1 MSANDNWAPLALG
14 PFGAKASVAGIDP
27 MWVWADA
34 TNYREHNAQARRS
47 GFGAWFAAELAA
59 PDAPPD
65 ERFVS
70 LWLTP
75 DDWVSG
81 GAKFARLELAEPV
94 IPERPAP
101 NRRASAGRAAQRDI
115 KPSRAETLV
124 GVIDSG
130 CPFASRMLRAA
141 NGDGTRVAAI
151 WDQDDAPAFLGHG
164 GYVPAGLNYG
174 CAIDRVEMNALI
186 SQATQPDGC
195 VDEERSYA
203 AAGYSALRE
212 RYSHGGAV
220 LSQLFARP
228 VQGSALC
235 AQPGQPPQWDRDTR
249 NIDSADLVFV
259 QLPKA
264 GVQDSTSAALTRHV
278 IDGIRFIMAHAT
290 PGQTKRVVINIS
302 SGTSRG
308 LHDGGSLLHRAVD
321 GWIDHARDKL
331 GVELWVVVAMGN
343 TNEEQRHAVL
353 RGQDERTV
361 LFVPPSSEMPQY
373 VTVAWPAGLP
383 AAAALKVTA
392 PGGQTQ
398 SVRLGE
404 AFGLMGQHGTPRCGV
419 VLPRAPRG
427 KAALG
432 LLAFAPTAVSASDRI
447 AAPAGRWTL
456 ALQGVSGTLPA
467 SQAVKFWVSRN
478 QRNPGACRR
487 GWQAA
492 FIDWDE
498 SHNLQ
503 RFLRRDEVDHG
514 KPNIRR
520 AGALS
525 ALACLQRA
533 DGRFVAVGGCVV
545 FARGLPPSFYSA
557 AGFDAGSRAYADVL
571 APADS
576 SRALPGLTVR
586 GNLSGQT
593 ARVSG
598 TSFAAPLLA
607 RALVNT
613 GRLPSPPASG
623 VADHRQGATLRP

>member
-1 MSANDNWAPLALG
+1 MSAFDHWAPLSAG
-14 PFGAKASVAGIDP
+14 RFGVKASMTGIDP

-34 TNYREHNAQARRS
+34 TNYREHESQTRRS
-47 GFGAWFAAELAA
+47 GFGAWFAAELAT
-59 PDAPPD
+59 PGAPPD
-65 ERFVS
+65 KRFVS

-75 DDWVSG
+75 NDWLRR
-81 GAKFARLELAEPV
+81 AADFAHLELAEPV
-94 IPERPAP
+94 VPERTAP
-101 NRRASAGRAAQRDI
+101 NRVAAQKQVAQRRI
-115 KPSRAETLV
+115 KPSLAETLV

-130 CPFASRMLRAA
+130 CPYASRMFRAA
-141 NGDGTRVAAI
+141 SGGGTRVAAI
-151 WDQDDAPAFLGHG
+151 WDQDDAPAFIGQG
-164 GYVPAGLNYG
+164 GYVPTGLDYG
-174 CAIDRVEMNALI
+174 CAIDRDEMNALI
-186 SQATQPDGC
+186 IQATQADGF
-195 VDEERSYA
+195 VDEERCYS
-203 AAGYSALRE
+203 AAGYRALRE
-212 RYSHGGAV
+212 RYSHGAAV

-228 VQGSALC
+228 VLGGALC
-235 AQPGQPPQWDRDTR
+235 ALPGQVPQWDRDTR
-249 NIDSADLVFV
+249 NIDAADLVFV

-290 PGQTKRVVINIS
+290 PGQTQRVVINIS

-308 LHDGGSLLHRAVD
+308 LHDGGSLLHRAVS

-331 GVELWVVVAMGN
+331 GLEMWVVVPVGN

-353 RGQDERTV
+353 RGEDERTV
-361 LFVPPSSEMPQY
+361 LFIPPSSEMPQY
-373 VTVAWPAGLP
+373 VTVAWPSGLP
-383 AAAALKVTA
+383 ATAALKVTA

-398 SVRLGE
+398 LVRLGE
-404 AFGLMGQHGTPRCGV
+404 AFGLTGQLGTPRCGV
-419 VLPRAPRG
+419 VLPRAPAG
-427 KAALG
+427 QEVLG
-432 LLAFAPTAVSASDRI
+432 LLAFAPTAVAASNHV
-447 AAPAGRWTL
+447 AAQAGRWIL
-456 ALQGVSGTLPA
+456 ELQGISGTQPT
-467 SQAVKFWVSRN
+467 SQAVKFWISRN
-478 QRNPGACRR
+478 QRNPGAGRR

-498 SHNLQ
+498 SHNPK
-503 RFLRRDEVDHG
+503 RFLRRAEIDHG
-514 KPNIRR
+514 HSNIRR

-545 FARGLPPSFYSA
+545 FARGMPPSSYSA

-576 SRALPGLTVR
+576 SRALPGVTVR

-598 TSFAAPLLA
+598 TSFAAPLLV

-613 GRLPSPPASG
+613 GRLPPPPRSG
-623 VADHRQGATLRP
+623 GVDHRQGAALRP